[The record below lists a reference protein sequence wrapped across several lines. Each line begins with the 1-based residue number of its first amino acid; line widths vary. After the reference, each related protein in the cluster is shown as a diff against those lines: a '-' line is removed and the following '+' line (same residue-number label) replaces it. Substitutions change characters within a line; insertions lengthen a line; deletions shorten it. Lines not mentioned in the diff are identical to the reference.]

1 MTDRPAPPDPSR
13 APQAPKTDVAIALAY
28 ARDHDEA
35 PRVVAKGQGELAQTI
50 ERLAEAHGVPVR
62 RDASLA
68 SLLAA
73 VEVDSFIP
81 VEAYVAVAQI
91 LSYIYQRDP
100 GPGASR

>member
-1 MTDRPAPPDPSR
+1 MKS
-13 APQAPKTDVAIALAY
+13 VAVALAY
-28 ARDHDEA
+28 SREVDEA

-50 ERLAEAHGVPVR
+50 ARLAAAHGVPVR

-91 LSYIYQRDP
+91 LSYIYRQDA
-100 GPGASR
+100 GTKAE

>member
-1 MTDRPAPPDPSR
+1 MTDRPSSPEPA
-13 APQAPKTDVAIALAY
+13 VAIALAY
-28 ARDHDEA
+28 ARDADEA
-35 PRVVAKGQGELAQTI
+35 PRVIAKGQGELAQTI
-50 ERLAEAHGVPVR
+50 ERLAAAHGVPIK

-91 LSYIYQRDP
+91 LSYIYQRGREP
-100 GPGASR
+100 GTP